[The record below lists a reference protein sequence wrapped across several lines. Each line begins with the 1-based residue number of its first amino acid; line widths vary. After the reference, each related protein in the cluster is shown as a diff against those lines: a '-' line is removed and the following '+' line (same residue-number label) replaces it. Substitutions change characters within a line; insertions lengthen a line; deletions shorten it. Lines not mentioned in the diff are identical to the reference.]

1 MELYQLY
8 EDNIGLRDAL
18 KQGEKDRELLKEC
31 EAEVGRLKSLLKEI
45 SIKKDSM
52 PSEREEIKDR
62 IIMKL
67 ED

>member
-8 EDNIGLRDAL
+8 EENIGLRDAL

-52 PSEREEIKDR
+52 PSERE
-62 IIMKL
+62 
-67 ED
+67 